1 MASVTF
7 NAKDLTRILQDIY
20 MVTGIRVSIFEPP
33 IRVSLYNS
41 TLNFHNFVAYP
52 NDMPQCF
59 CRSVRQSRYVDDLC
73 LICDEKAVDIV
84 TQTGKPYIYKCH
96 FGFMEVLIPIIIN
109 GTVAAIC
116 FLGQIRSNNSE
127 KSFDRICDKIKN
139 IDQDFYESLNL
150 EELREKYDSMKVMTT
165 ESVES
170 LCRLI
175 DSFVPVFV
183 QSGLVSTMKSN
194 IKSEFVYYVHKN
206 INKHI
211 KLSDATEA
219 LNISQAHLCRIVKQE
234 FGMSFTE
241 YINDVKIKKAK
252 EFLSGTSYSVS
263 EIAQGLGFDDSNY
276 FSRLF
281 KKITGETAINYRKMH
296 KKVN

>member
-116 FLGQIRSNNSE
+116 FLGQIRSDNNE
-127 KSFDRICDKIKN
+127 RSFDRICDKIKN
-139 IDQDFYESLNL
+139 IDQDFYESLNF
-150 EELREKYDSMKVMTT
+150 EKLREQYESMKVMTT

-281 KKITGETAINYRKMH
+281 KKITGETAINYRKKH
-296 KKVN
+296 KNVN